1 MPDQPLATTENELNP
16 FLGQRA
22 HYTPAVDRARLG
34 RVGLWTFDFDL
45 QPWSAIRP
53 TLERLE
59 SDGVGTVWIP
69 ELFGRDAF
77 TQAALILGATDRMI
91 VANGIARIDW
101 RSARA
106 TAAGAMTLADAHPG
120 RHVLGLGVGPFP
132 GGDPFALLGSYL
144 EDMTQAST
152 SFPPPSTPP
161 PIVLAAHGPRMAE
174 FGARHT
180 AGVHTYLVDVEH
192 TARLRAR
199 IGADPFLAVEQ
210 AVVLGDATAAREAA
224 RFHVGLYLR
233 TPYNVNKFR
242 RLGFG
247 EEDMSAGGSD
257 RLIDALVAHGSAA
270 TVAERIREQLAA
282 GADHVGVQFLGT
294 DGGAGLCAG
303 WAELAGALGAV

>member
-22 HYTPAVDRARLG
+22 HYAPAVDKARLG
-34 RVGLWTFDFDL
+34 DVGLWTFDFDL
-45 QPWSAIRP
+45 QPWSAVRP

-59 SDGVGTVWIP
+59 KEGVGTVWIP

-77 TQAALILGATDRMI
+77 TQAGMLLGATDRMI

-106 TAAGAMTLADAHPG
+106 TAAAGMTLADAYPG

-132 GGDPFALLGSYL
+132 GADPFALLGSYL
-144 EDMTQAST
+144 DDMAQAST

-161 PIVLAAHGPRMAE
+161 PIVLAAHGPKMAE
-174 FGARHT
+174 FGARRT
-180 AGVHTYLVDVEH
+180 AGVHSYLVTVEH
-192 TARLRAR
+192 TARLRER
-199 IGADPFLAVEQ
+199 IGATTFLTAEQ
-210 AVVLGDATAAREAA
+210 AVVIGDPASAREAA
-224 RFHVGLYLR
+224 RFHVGMYLR

-242 RLGFG
+242 RLGFTD
-247 EEDMSAGGSD
+247 EDMSGSGSD
-257 RLIDALVAHGSAA
+257 RLLDALVAYGSAA

-294 DGGAGLCAG
+294 DGAAGLCAA
-303 WAELAGALGAV
+303 WAELVGALGTT

>member
-22 HYTPAVDRARLG
+22 HYATSVDRARLG

-45 QPWSAIRP
+45 QPWSAVRP
-53 TLERLE
+53 TVERLE
-59 SDGVGTVWIP
+59 KEGVGTVWIP

-77 TQAALILGATDRMI
+77 TQAGMILGATDRMI

-106 TAAGAMTLADAHPG
+106 TAAGAMTLADAYPG
-120 RHVLGLGVGPFP
+120 RQVVGLGVGPFP
-132 GGDPFALLGSYL
+132 AGDPFAVLGTYL
-144 EDMTQAST
+144 EDMKQAST

-161 PIVLAAHGPRMAE
+161 PLMVAAHGPKMAA

-192 TARLRAR
+192 TARLRAK
-199 IGADPFLAVEQ
+199 IGTEPFLAVEQ
-210 AVVLGDATAAREAA
+210 AAIIGDPTPARAAA
-224 RFHVGLYLR
+224 RFHVGMYLR

-242 RLGFG
+242 RLGFT
-247 EEDMSAGGSD
+247 EEDMAGGGSD
-257 RLIDALVAHGSAA
+257 RLLDAVVAYGSAA
-270 TVAERIREQLAA
+270 TVADRVRDQLAA

-294 DGGAGLCAG
+294 DGSAGLCVA
-303 WAELAGALGAV
+303 WAELVGALGTT